1 MERKYH
7 QKISVRERGLQEN
20 ILLEGRFDLN
30 MGLEIFP
37 KRWGDLDEKGG
48 RKNRGGVV
56 TLRETL
62 SLSSVEKITSIT

>member
-37 KRWGDLDEKGG
+37 KGGGTLMRKGG
-48 RKNRGGVV
+48 
-56 TLRETL
+56 
-62 SLSSVEKITSIT
+62 EKIEVEL